1 MRQALENPFYYL
13 ENFQQVL
20 SWVGQHHGDL
30 LDEHERAF
38 LDRFPQLP
46 QASRALLVRMV
57 MRKGTLFRASKL
69 LYREI
74 GCPRQAAQALI
85 EQGWIEPDPVLPL
98 EQLFALLKKSELA
111 QAFGAA
117 GASGLRKSELL
128 ESLRPLYPEEA
139 RPLEGWCAQLD
150 DRVFALCID
159 PLCERLRLMFFGNIQ
174 QDWSE
179 FVLADLGIYR
189 YEQVP
194 FSCESRAFHSR
205 ADLDAYL
212 RLQRC
217 RERFDAGDDLA
228 GVLAEIPQR
237 PYANDWLESRR
248 GKLLLRIAQQF
259 ERLGELSEALR
270 LHAGNRYPG
279 ARERA
284 IRVLERC
291 GQVEAAE
298 GLARQALE
306 APESEHETQQL
317 ERMLPRL
324 QRALGLQTTR
334 CRRMEPERIDL
345 ALPWSASVELA
356 VREHLSTPQA
366 PLYYVENALLG
377 SLFGLLCWEAIFAP
391 LPGAFFHPFHWAPA
405 DLNRADFHRRRAE
418 LFARCLAGL
427 DSGEYRARILGTY
440 RAKFGIHNAFVA
452 WSLLDERLLQL
463 ALDCLPA
470 AHLKLMFQRILAD
483 VCGNR
488 SGLPDLIQF
497 WPDERR
503 YRMVEV
509 KGPGD
514 RLQDNQ
520 KRWLDY
526 AHRHGLPIAVCYVQW
541 AETAR

>member
-30 LDEHERAF
+30 LDERERAF

-74 GCPRQAAQALI
+74 GCPHRAAQALI
-85 EQGWIEPDPVLPL
+85 EQGWLDPDPELPL
-98 EQLFALLKKSELA
+98 EQLFVLLKKSELA
-111 QAFGAA
+111 QTFGAA
-117 GASGLRKSELL
+117 GAGSLRKSELL
-128 ESLRPLYPEEA
+128 ESLRAHHSQA
-139 RPLEGWCAQLD
+139 RSLADWCAQLD

-159 PLCERLRLMFFGNIQ
+159 PLCERLRLMFFGNIH

-194 FSCESRAFHSR
+194 FSGDSRAFHSR

-212 RLQRC
+212 QLHRC

-259 ERLGELSEALR
+259 ERLGDLPEALR
-270 LHAGNRYPG
+270 LHAANRYPG

-291 GQVEAAE
+291 GQAEAALE
-298 GLARQALE
+298 LALQAQA
-306 APESEHETQQL
+306 APESEHEAQQL

-324 QRALGLQTTR
+324 QRALGRQATR
-334 CRRMEPERIDL
+334 QRRAEPEHIDL
-345 ALPWSASVELA
+345 ILPRAASVELA

-366 PLYYVENALLG
+366 PLYYVENALVG

-405 DLNRADFHRRRAE
+405 DLNRPDFHRRRAA

-427 DSGEYRARILGTY
+427 DGDGYRDCILRTFQ
-440 RAKFGIHNAFVA
+440 AKFGIHNAFVA
-452 WSLLDERLLQL
+452 WGLLDEELLQR

-497 WPDERR
+497 WPD
-503 YRMVEV
+503 
-509 KGPGD
+509 
-514 RLQDNQ
+514 
-520 KRWLDY
+520 
-526 AHRHGLPIAVCYVQW
+526 
-541 AETAR
+541 

>member
-20 SWVGQHHGDL
+20 SWVGRHHGDL

-57 MRKGTLFRASKL
+57 MRKGALFRTSKL
-69 LYREI
+69 LYGEI
-74 GCPRQAAQALI
+74 GCPHRAAQALI
-85 EQGWIEPDPVLPL
+85 EQGWVGPAPALSL
-98 EQLFALLKKSELA
+98 EQLFGLLKKNELV
-111 QAFGAA
+111 QIFGAA
-117 GASGLRKSELL
+117 RASSLRKSELL
-128 ESLRPLYPEEA
+128 ENLRPHYPEA
-139 RPLEGWCAQLD
+139 RPLEDWCAQLD
-150 DRVFALCID
+150 DKVFALCID
-159 PLCERLRLMFFGNIQ
+159 PLCERLRLMFFGNIH

-194 FSCESRAFHSR
+194 FSSESRAFQSR

-212 RLQRC
+212 QLQRS

-228 GVLAEIPQR
+228 EVLADIPRQ

-259 ERLGELSEALR
+259 ERLGELPEALR
-270 LHAGNRYPG
+270 LHACNRYPT

-291 GQVEAAE
+291 GQPEAALE
-298 GLARQALE
+298 LALQAQA

-317 ERMLPRL
+317 ERLLPRL
-324 QRALGLQTTR
+324 QRALGLQTAR
-334 CRRMEPERIDL
+334 CHRTEPERIDL
-345 ALPWSASVELA
+345 VLPRAASVEQA

-366 PLYYVENALLG
+366 PLYYVENALVG

-405 DLNRADFHRRRAE
+405 DLNRPDFHQRRAE
-418 LFARCLAGL
+418 LFARCLACL
-427 DSGEYRARILGTY
+427 DSDDYRDCIQRTFQ
-440 RAKFGIHNAFVA
+440 AKFGIHNAFVA
-452 WSLLDERLLQL
+452 WGLLDDQLLQQ
-463 ALDCLPA
+463 ALNCLPA

-488 SGLPDLIQF
+488 SGLPDLIQL
-497 WPDERR
+497 WPSERR
-503 YRMVEV
+503 YRMIEV

-526 AHRHGLPIAVCYVQW
+526 AHRHGLPVAVCYVRW
-541 AETAR
+541 AETAQ

>member
-30 LDEHERAF
+30 LDERERAF

-74 GCPRQAAQALI
+74 GCPHRAAQALI
-85 EQGWIEPDPVLPL
+85 EQGWLDPDPELPL

-117 GASGLRKSELL
+117 GAGSLRKSELL
-128 ESLRPLYPEEA
+128 ESLLPHHSQA
-139 RPLEGWCAQLD
+139 RSLADWCAQLD
-150 DRVFALCID
+150 DRVFALGID
-159 PLCERLRLMFFGNIQ
+159 PLCERLRLMFFGNIH

-194 FSCESRAFHSR
+194 FSSDSRAFHSR

-212 RLQRC
+212 QLQRC
-217 RERFDAGDDLA
+217 REHFDAGDGPA
-228 GVLAEIPQR
+228 EVLAEIPQR

-259 ERLGELSEALR
+259 ERLGDLSEALR
-270 LHAGNRYPG
+270 LHAANRYPG

-291 GQVEAAE
+291 DQPEAALE
-298 GLARQALE
+298 LALQAQT
-306 APESEHETQQL
+306 APESEHEAQQL

-324 QRALGLQTTR
+324 QRALGQQAPR
-334 CRRMEPERIDL
+334 QRRAEPERIDL
-345 ALPWSASVELA
+345 VLPRAASVELA
-356 VREHLSTPQA
+356 VCAHLSTPQA
-366 PLYYVENALLG
+366 PLYYVENALVG

-405 DLNRADFHRRRAE
+405 DLSRPDFHRRRAE

-427 DSGEYRARILGTY
+427 DSGDYRDCILRTFQ
-440 RAKFGIHNAFVA
+440 AKFGIHNAFVA
-452 WSLLDERLLQL
+452 WGLLDAELLQR

-503 YRMVEV
+503 YRMIEV

-520 KRWLDY
+520 KRWIDY

-541 AETAR
+541 AEAAQ

>member
-20 SWVGQHHGDL
+20 SWVGRHHGDL

-57 MRKGTLFRASKL
+57 MRKGALFRASKL
-69 LYREI
+69 LYGEI
-74 GCPRQAAQALI
+74 GCPHRAAQALI
-85 EQGWIEPDPVLPL
+85 EQGWVGPAPALSL
-98 EQLFALLKKSELA
+98 EQLFGLLKKNELV
-111 QAFGAA
+111 QIFGAA
-117 GASGLRKSELL
+117 RASSLRKSELL
-128 ESLRPLYPEEA
+128 ENLRPHYSEA
-139 RPLEGWCAQLD
+139 RPLEDWCAQLD
-150 DRVFALCID
+150 DKVFALCID
-159 PLCERLRLMFFGNIQ
+159 PLCERLRLMFFGNIH

-194 FSCESRAFHSR
+194 FSSESRAFQSR

-212 RLQRC
+212 QLQRS

-228 GVLAEIPQR
+228 EVLADIPRQ

-259 ERLGELSEALR
+259 ERLGELPEALR
-270 LHAGNRYPG
+270 LHACNRYPT

-291 GQVEAAE
+291 GQPEAALE
-298 GLARQALE
+298 LALQAQA

-317 ERMLPRL
+317 ERLLPRL
-324 QRALGLQTTR
+324 QRALGLQTAR
-334 CRRMEPERIDL
+334 CHRTEPERIDL
-345 ALPWSASVELA
+345 VLPRAASVEQA

-366 PLYYVENALLG
+366 PLYYVENALVG

-405 DLNRADFHRRRAE
+405 DLNRPDFHQRRAE
-418 LFARCLAGL
+418 LFARCLACL
-427 DSGEYRARILGTY
+427 DSDDYRDCIQRTFQ
-440 RAKFGIHNAFVA
+440 AKFGIHNAFVA
-452 WSLLDERLLQL
+452 WGLLDDQLLQQ

-488 SGLPDLIQF
+488 SGLPDLIQL
-497 WPDERR
+497 WPSERR
-503 YRMVEV
+503 YRMIEV

-526 AHRHGLPIAVCYVQW
+526 AHRHGLPVAVCYVRW
-541 AETAR
+541 AETAQ

>member
-20 SWVGQHHGDL
+20 SWVGRHHGDL

-57 MRKGTLFRASKL
+57 MRKGALFRASKL
-69 LYREI
+69 LYGEI
-74 GCPRQAAQALI
+74 GCPHRAAQALI
-85 EQGWIEPDPVLPL
+85 EQGWVGPAPALSL
-98 EQLFALLKKSELA
+98 EQLFGLLKKNELV
-111 QAFGAA
+111 QIFGAA
-117 GASGLRKSELL
+117 RASSLRKSELL
-128 ESLRPLYPEEA
+128 ENLRPHYSEA
-139 RPLEGWCAQLD
+139 RPLEDWCAQLD
-150 DRVFALCID
+150 DKVFALCID
-159 PLCERLRLMFFGNIQ
+159 PLCERLRLMFFGNIH

-194 FSCESRAFHSR
+194 FSSESRAFQSR

-212 RLQRC
+212 QLQHS

-228 GVLAEIPQR
+228 EVLADIPRQ

-259 ERLGELSEALR
+259 ERLGELPEALR
-270 LHAGNRYPG
+270 LHACNRYPT

-291 GQVEAAE
+291 GQPEAALE
-298 GLARQALE
+298 LALQAQA

-317 ERMLPRL
+317 ERLLPRL
-324 QRALGLQTTR
+324 QRALGLQTAR
-334 CRRMEPERIDL
+334 CHRTEPERIDL
-345 ALPWSASVELA
+345 VLPRAASVEQA
-356 VREHLSTPQA
+356 VREYLSTPQA
-366 PLYYVENALLG
+366 PLYYVENALVG

-405 DLNRADFHRRRAE
+405 DLNRPDFHQRRAE
-418 LFARCLAGL
+418 LFARCLACL
-427 DSGEYRARILGTY
+427 DSDDYRDCIQRTFQ
-440 RAKFGIHNAFVA
+440 AKFGIHNAFVA
-452 WSLLDERLLQL
+452 WGLLDDQLLQQ
-463 ALDCLPA
+463 ALNCLPA

-488 SGLPDLIQF
+488 SGLPDLIQL
-497 WPDERR
+497 WPSERR
-503 YRMVEV
+503 YRMIEV

-526 AHRHGLPIAVCYVQW
+526 AHRHGLPVAVCYVRW
-541 AETAR
+541 AETAQ

>member
-20 SWVGQHHGDL
+20 SWVGRHHGDL

-57 MRKGTLFRASKL
+57 MRKGALFRASKL
-69 LYREI
+69 LYGEI
-74 GCPRQAAQALI
+74 GCPHRAAQALI
-85 EQGWIEPDPVLPL
+85 EQGWVGPAPALSL
-98 EQLFALLKKSELA
+98 EQLFGLLKKNELV
-111 QAFGAA
+111 QIFGAA
-117 GASGLRKSELL
+117 RASSLRKSELL
-128 ESLRPLYPEEA
+128 ENLRPHYSEA
-139 RPLEGWCAQLD
+139 RPLEDWCAQLD
-150 DRVFALCID
+150 DKVFALCID
-159 PLCERLRLMFFGNIQ
+159 PLCERLRLMFFGNIH

-194 FSCESRAFHSR
+194 FSSESRAFQSR

-212 RLQRC
+212 QLQHS

-228 GVLAEIPQR
+228 EVLADIPRQ

-259 ERLGELSEALR
+259 ERLGELPEALR
-270 LHAGNRYPG
+270 LHACNRYPT

-291 GQVEAAE
+291 GQPEAALE
-298 GLARQALE
+298 LALQAQA

-317 ERMLPRL
+317 ERLLPRL
-324 QRALGLQTTR
+324 QRALGLQTAR
-334 CRRMEPERIDL
+334 CHRTEPERIDL
-345 ALPWSASVELA
+345 VLPRAASVEQA
-356 VREHLSTPQA
+356 VREYLSTPQA
-366 PLYYVENALLG
+366 PLYYVENALVG

-405 DLNRADFHRRRAE
+405 DLNRPDFHQRRAE
-418 LFARCLAGL
+418 LFARCLACL
-427 DSGEYRARILGTY
+427 DSDDYRDCIQRTFQ
-440 RAKFGIHNAFVA
+440 AKFGIHNAFVA
-452 WSLLDERLLQL
+452 WGLLDDQLLQQ

-488 SGLPDLIQF
+488 SGLPDLIQL
-497 WPDERR
+497 WPSERR
-503 YRMVEV
+503 YRMIEV

-526 AHRHGLPIAVCYVQW
+526 AHRHGLPVAVCYVRW
-541 AETAR
+541 AETAQ